1 MKQYEA
7 VIKVMEENGGFA
19 TLGHLYQE
27 VLKIPDCK
35 WNTKTP
41 FASIRRIV
49 QDERYF
55 FRIKPGLWALK
66 SYKDKLP
73 FTFVKTKRKEDKVY
87 ENFNHTYFQG
97 LIVEIG
103 NLMGFETYV
112 PSQDKNKIFLN
123 KKLGE
128 VKNLKEIYNF
138 GYSKFVR
145 IAQTIDVTW
154 FNQRKMPS
162 NFFEIEFTTNMVNS
176 LHKFFELQDF
186 NSRFIIVSEQ
196 YRKKEFEEKI
206 STSTFNSLRGR
217 VQFWSFEDVANFH
230 SKTIELAEINKRLK
244 LQT

>member
-19 TLGHLYQE
+19 TLGQLYQE

-66 SYKDKLP
+66 SYKDRLP
-73 FTFVKTKRKEDKVY
+73 EGLIKSKKTEDKDY
-87 ENFNHTYFQG
+87 DQFNHTYFQG

-103 NLMGFETYV
+103 NLQGFNTFV

-128 VKNLKEIYNF
+128 IRTLKEIYSF
-138 GYSKFVR
+138 SYSKFVK
-145 IAQTIDVTW
+145 IAATIDVVW
-154 FNQRKMPS
+154 FNERKMPS
-162 NFFEIEFTTNMVNS
+162 SFFEIEFTSNMINS
-176 LHKFFELQDF
+176 LHKFCELQDF

-196 YRKKEFEEKI
+196 KRKNEFEHRI
-206 STSTFNSLRGR
+206 SSSTFFILSKR
-217 VQFWSFEDVANFH
+217 VQFWSFEDVAELH
-230 SKTIELAEINKRLK
+230 SKTIEITELKKRLN
-244 LQT
+244 L